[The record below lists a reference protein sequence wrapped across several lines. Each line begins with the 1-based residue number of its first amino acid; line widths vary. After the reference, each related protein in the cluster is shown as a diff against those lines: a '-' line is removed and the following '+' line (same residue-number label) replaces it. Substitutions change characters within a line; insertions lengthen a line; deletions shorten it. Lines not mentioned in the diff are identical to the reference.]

1 MIKKTVLP
9 HPHPNTLVSSNV
21 AVASVVP
28 SVVVV
33 VVPSVAVEVVVVVVA
48 SVAVA
53 IKQ

>member
-33 VVPSVAVEVVVVVVA
+33 VVLSAAVVVVA
-48 SVAVA
+48 SVEVVVA